1 MKKYQTHIFYFLIL
15 LVIATAIF
23 ILVGRPGIRKEKSFY
38 TYRLTLKQ
46 SPISRDSAL
55 MLLERASNA
64 RDSLDLYLLYLT
76 KQFEV
81 DITQTRPQTI
91 KALELAKKAG
101 QPIQLAYSY
110 LLVGYA
116 VNSHG
121 DYQLG
126 LQYLDSAKTIAI
138 RQNDPTLL
146 SFYYNYLVG
155 YYTLIEDNAETLKSR
170 LHALQIL
177 EDEAPWARHFI
188 VYQKIKIALLLTN
201 GEAFEV
207 AKEVLAD
214 IRDEDIMV
222 QPRSYYLAKFN
233 IFLHDRQYDSAEY
246 CLHKIDKYSGT
257 DAALFWTRYYEQLNQ
272 PDQAIRV
279 LRKSIASYDTTK
291 SYLDLR
297 MLELSRLYFQQNSF
311 DSAWTVGHLAWRE
324 AARKKEQAVV
334 VQSYNLLARIF
345 IAQSNYDSAAFYLQ
359 KSTRIA
365 SDSLYYESLAD
376 SYQLLSVLAQERQ
389 QYQQAYD
396 YYQKHVTFK
405 NKGKESFA
413 KEEMQAIYLKFA
425 FKKVKKDSVII
436 QKKARQ
442 LRFAVMVISFLA
454 LLLLIGFLFYLRLRA
469 RKEALL
475 HMLNDELKNRNAEL
489 EEKVKLRT
497 AEIQRHNEILEGKNK
512 RLENY
517 AFFVA
522 HRLRSPV
529 ATLLGLVNLFGHD
542 FVEEKER
549 LKYLKLIKEQLKI
562 LDDVIREA
570 KNIVEE

>member
-1 MKKYQTHIFYFLIL
+1 M
-15 LVIATAIF
+15 A
-23 ILVGRPGIRKEKSFY
+23 
-38 TYRLTLKQ
+38 LKQ

-55 MLLERASNA
+55 MLLEKATNA
-64 RDSLDLYLLYLT
+64 KDSLDLYLLYLT

-81 DITQTRPQTI
+81 DIIQTRAQTM
-91 KALELAKKAG
+91 KALELAKRVG
-101 QPIQLAYSY
+101 RPVQLAYSY

-116 VNSHG
+116 ANSHG

-126 LQYLDSAKTIAI
+126 LQYLDSAKFIAL
-138 RQNDPTLL
+138 QQHDPTLL

-155 YYTLIEDNAETLKSR
+155 YYTLIEDNAETLKNR
-170 LHALQIL
+170 LRALQIL
-177 EDEAPWARHFI
+177 EDEAPWARYFI

-201 GEAFEV
+201 GKAYEV

-222 QPRSYYLAKFN
+222 QPRPYYLAKFN
-233 IFLHDRQYDSAEY
+233 IFLNDRQYDSAEY
-246 CLHKIDKYSGT
+246 CLQKIDKYSGT
-257 DAALFWTRYYEQLNQ
+257 DAALFWTRYYEQLNR
-272 PDQAIRV
+272 PEQAIRV

-297 MLELSRLYFQQNSF
+297 MLELARLYLEQNSL
-311 DSAWTVGHLAWRE
+311 DSAWTMGHQAWRE
-324 AARKKEQAVV
+324 AERKKEQAVV

-345 IAQSNYDSAAFYLQ
+345 MTQANYDSAELYLQ
-359 KSTRIA
+359 KSISIA

-376 SYQLLSVLAQERQ
+376 SYRLLSILAQELE

-405 NKGKESFA
+405 NKGKKSFD
-413 KEEMQAIYLKFA
+413 KEEMQAIYLQFA
-425 FKKVKKDSVII
+425 FEKVKKDSVII

-442 LRFAVMVISFLA
+442 LRFAVMVISILS
-454 LLLLIGFLFYLRLRA
+454 LLLITGFFFYLRLRA

-497 AEIQRHNEILEGKNK
+497 AEIQNQYGVLEDKNK

-529 ATLLGLVNLFGHD
+529 ATLLGLVNLFGHG
-542 FVEEKER
+542 FVEEEER
-549 LKYLKLIKEQLKI
+549 LRYLKLIKEQLKI